1 MNLGTQ
7 HRLNVEQLD
16 GVKVLVSQDAS
27 FNLQTT
33 RGENPEELLPKEYS
47 WLSLL
52 GSLGVACK
60 PEKWTNTSN
69 FENEVL
75 AVSGQFFNN
84 LNDEQITALL
94 KKNVM
99 FLDGESVQILFER
112 PTLRTLIDAEKLE
125 IKRART
131 NYQSY

>member
-1 MNLGTQ
+1 MLGATGILLNLFDMMGNGIDETYDYAELLAESKDLMNLGTQ

-60 PEKWTNTSN
+60 PEKWTDTSN

-84 LNDEQITALL
+84 LNDEQITA
-94 KKNVM
+94 
-99 FLDGESVQILFER
+99 
-112 PTLRTLIDAEKLE
+112 
-125 IKRART
+125 
-131 NYQSY
+131 